1 LSDTRTW
8 LMRSYGLSTED
19 ADKILTRVTAEVMEW
34 VEQQP
39 KDTPETTR
47 LQPISI
53 TFTADIDTKA
63 IVDAIKSTGAL
74 A

>member
-1 LSDTRTW
+1 MSDTRTW

-19 ADKILTRVTAEVMEW
+19 ADKILARVTSEVMEW

-39 KDTPETTR
+39 KDTPEPAR

-53 TFTADIDTKA
+53 TFTAEIDTKA
-63 IVDAIKSTGAL
+63 IVDAIRSTGAL

>member
-8 LMRSYGLSTED
+8 LMRSFGLSDED
-19 ADKILTRVTAEVMEW
+19 AGKILLRIGAEVMAW

-39 KDTPETTR
+39 RDTPEPTR
-47 LQPISI
+47 LQPITI

-63 IVDAIKSTGAL
+63 IVDAIRSTGAL